1 MNDHDPIEEALQKL
15 RPAGLEGSLMA
26 RLSAARP
33 RKETPEKKSAWR
45 EILLRWLLPVATSA
59 CVAVGTFA
67 WLEKNRT
74 HEAPNTAARGGP
86 STDATA
92 PVESQDYLV
101 SARPVG
107 IIVAPNQQPYR
118 IMDVEWMEHETVRA
132 SADGRALHTATTRRD
147 VIPVA
152 LEIY

>member
-1 MNDHDPIEEALQKL
+1 MSDHDPIEGALQKL
-15 RPAGLEGSLMA
+15 HPARLDPSLLA

-33 RKETPEKKSAWR
+33 HNETPQKKFSWR
-45 EILLRWLLPVATSA
+45 DMFLRWLVPVATSA

-67 WLEKNRT
+67 FLDRNRSHEAHNTSANGVAST
-74 HEAPNTAARGGP
+74 HEPP
-86 STDATA
+86 

-118 IMDVEWMEHETVRA
+118 IMDVEWLEHETVRDG
-132 SADGRALHTATTRRD
+132 ADGRALHTATTRRD

>member
-1 MNDHDPIEEALQKL
+1 VSDHNPIEDALGKL
-15 RPAGLEGSLMA
+15 RPAELDPALMA

-33 RKETPEKKSAWR
+33 RRETQGQKSAWSGM
-45 EILLRWLLPVATSA
+45 LLRWLLPLAASA
-59 CVAVGTFA
+59 CVAWMTFFL
-67 WLEKNRT
+67 LEHNRADNANGA
-74 HEAPNTAARGGP
+74 EPKDVASAAAPL
-86 STDATA
+86 

-118 IMDVEWMEHETVRA
+118 LMDVEWLEYQTVRA
-132 SADGRALHTATTRRD
+132 GANGPALHTATTRRD

-152 LEIY
+152 LELY